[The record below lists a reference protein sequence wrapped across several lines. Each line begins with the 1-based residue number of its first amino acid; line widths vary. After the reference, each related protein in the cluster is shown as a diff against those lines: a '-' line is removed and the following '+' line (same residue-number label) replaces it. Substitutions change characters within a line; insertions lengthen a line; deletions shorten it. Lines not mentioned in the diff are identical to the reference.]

1 MKRIL
6 SYILRY
12 KKWVITGSIAMF
24 MVILLDLCVPYLQK
38 ELLDKGIIGKKSEVA
53 IPIIAALFAITI
65 IKALLGYVKE
75 YLYDI
80 SSSEIHEKIKNDLFS
95 HIQTLE
101 FKYFDDMNTGE
112 LMSRIGEDAETIW
125 ETISYGLRLFV
136 ENIIYFV
143 FSTVILFSLNWKLSL
158 VCIVV
163 MTPILFMGLK
173 LEKKF
178 GECYGKISDKT
189 AQINTIAEENI
200 AGVRLVRAFT
210 REKYEVKKFMKLN
223 KDYYDLNMEQSSI
236 IARYFP
242 AMEFLTDISLIVMVV
257 LGGAFVLN
265 EEITLG
271 VLTAFSGYIWNL
283 IWPMRNFGE
292 LLNLISRNSAS
303 VKRIFKIMDR
313 ESDVKEGDYAPA
325 KIKGDIEFKDVTF
338 KYNDEEVLKDVNLK
352 IPAGSTVALM
362 GTTGSGKTSLINL
375 IGRYY
380 DVCKGE
386 VLVDGVNVKDYNLS
400 ALRSNMSIVPQD
412 VFLFSDT
419 IKNNIKFSNGKS
431 SEDEIRGVCE
441 KACCID
447 FIEKLEEGF
456 DTEIG
461 ERGIGLSGGQ
471 KQRISIGRALLRNAP
486 ILILDDATSALDME
500 TEHNLLNNLNEE
512 EREATT
518 FIIAH
523 RISAVKNADMI
534 LYIEDGKIKE
544 KGTHEE
550 LINKRGCYFNIYKEQ
565 FKDFHELERKV
576 V

>member
-38 ELLDKGIIGKKSEVA
+38 ELLDKGIIGKNSEVA

-189 AQINTIAEENI
+189 AEINTIAEENI

-265 EEITLG
+265 E
-271 VLTAFSGYIWNL
+271 
-283 IWPMRNFGE
+283 
-292 LLNLISRNSAS
+292 
-303 VKRIFKIMDR
+303 
-313 ESDVKEGDYAPA
+313 
-325 KIKGDIEFKDVTF
+325 
-338 KYNDEEVLKDVNLK
+338 
-352 IPAGSTVALM
+352 
-362 GTTGSGKTSLINL
+362 
-375 IGRYY
+375 
-380 DVCKGE
+380 
-386 VLVDGVNVKDYNLS
+386 
-400 ALRSNMSIVPQD
+400 
-412 VFLFSDT
+412 
-419 IKNNIKFSNGKS
+419 
-431 SEDEIRGVCE
+431 
-441 KACCID
+441 
-447 FIEKLEEGF
+447 
-456 DTEIG
+456 
-461 ERGIGLSGGQ
+461 
-471 KQRISIGRALLRNAP
+471 
-486 ILILDDATSALDME
+486 
-500 TEHNLLNNLNEE
+500 
-512 EREATT
+512 
-518 FIIAH
+518 
-523 RISAVKNADMI
+523 
-534 LYIEDGKIKE
+534 
-544 KGTHEE
+544 
-550 LINKRGCYFNIYKEQ
+550 
-565 FKDFHELERKV
+565 
-576 V
+576 